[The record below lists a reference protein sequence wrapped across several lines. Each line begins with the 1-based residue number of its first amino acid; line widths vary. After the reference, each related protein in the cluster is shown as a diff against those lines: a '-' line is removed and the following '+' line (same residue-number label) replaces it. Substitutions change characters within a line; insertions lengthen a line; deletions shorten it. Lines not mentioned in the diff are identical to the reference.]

1 MVGMMRAIALFDGVL
16 SGFFDGLPA
25 TASRLL

>member
-1 MVGMMRAIALFDGVL
+1 VRAIALFDGVL

>member
-1 MVGMMRAIALFDGVL
+1 LRAIALFDGVL